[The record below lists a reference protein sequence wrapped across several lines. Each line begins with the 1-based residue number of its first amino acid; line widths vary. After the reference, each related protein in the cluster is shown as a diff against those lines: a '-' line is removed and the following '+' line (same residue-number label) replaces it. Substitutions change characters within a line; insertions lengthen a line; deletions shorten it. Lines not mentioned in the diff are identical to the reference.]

1 MLATPTQSEYIVCSF
16 AFSIL
21 IASSSVYHDLS
32 IDVFSPSA
40 VQIERRVEKAKDRWK
55 TPLNDVEKL
64 KFPRETNRTYNATNF
79 AKDMISCEISPRS
92 INQVEASFNNVPM
105 SPKSPVSPLTQP
117 LMSPLSPSIYSRNTD
132 GISILPNN
140 SVMSFNGQDELERRH
155 DEGSAIILTSQ
166 SVRSYVVGT
175 PSPRRQ
181 SSSHSSCDWKAW
193 LSHEVSSMEFSS
205 QEDLKINEKY
215 MTPSRKHRV
224 PVTRTSHTE
233 EDSTTVILR
242 MSCDTVTPRA
252 VEDTTANDDPLHTS
266 GSHEAHAVSEEGQ
279 DHTMVKSLIFDKPQP
294 QTDMIKAASPYQ
306 KLTIGHA
313 PTCKI
318 SPRPGLALRLSREH
332 VPSMPSQASSI
343 SQPLEEKSN
352 PGRMNERFPLMNS
365 VRRSSNHSATSSR
378 LSKSSP
384 DSVASSLKSTMTIS
398 NPKVSLANPGPLIN
412 ETSQC
417 GSNILGK
424 SAFQNNSKE
433 NVTPPS
439 FGGNKGNQR
448 PMVSPLGLAM
458 RPKSLQPISL
468 AAVNR
473 STTNVGHYTTDLSD
487 IEQSKHGLRS
497 AITPPR
503 TWVRATGRSVSPEKL
518 SRRPKSA
525 FDLHRAKIPL
535 QRPALDLRRPTLQY
549 KTSASSLAR
558 NKKPDTNTDARVVDS
573 FLENGE
579 RSGSV
584 TPGQRMADRF
594 LRDRKSTGILESGRY
609 RGGLRLVRED
619 TPAFL

>member
-1 MLATPTQSEYIVCSF
+1 MLATPTQSEYIVCFF

-40 VQIERRVEKAKDRWK
+40 VQIERRIEKAKDRWK

-64 KFPRETNRTYNATNF
+64 QFPRETDRTYSATNF
-79 AKDMISCEISPRS
+79 TKDVVSYEKSRRS
-92 INQVEASFNNVPM
+92 IDQIEASLNDVPTL
-105 SPKSPVSPLTQP
+105 PKSPVSPLTQP

-132 GISILPNN
+132 GISILPND
-140 SVMSFNGQDELERRH
+140 SVMSFNGQDELERHH

-166 SVRSYVVGT
+166 SIRSYVVGT

-181 SSSHSSCDWKAW
+181 SSSHSSRDWKAW

-215 MTPSRKHRV
+215 MTPSGNHRI
-224 PVTRTSHTE
+224 PVTRTSYTE
-233 EDSTTVILR
+233 GDSTTVILR

-252 VEDTTANDDPLHTS
+252 VEDTTANDDSLHTS
-266 GSHEAHAVSEEGQ
+266 GFQEAHAVSEEGH
-279 DHTMVKSLIFDKPQP
+279 DHAMVKSLIFDTPQP
-294 QTDMIKAASPYQ
+294 QTDMVKAAPPYQ

-313 PTCKI
+313 QTCKP
-318 SPRPGLALRLSREH
+318 SPRPGLTLRLSREQ
-332 VPSMPSQASSI
+332 VPSMPSLASSV
-343 SQPLEEKSN
+343 SQPLEETSN
-352 PGRMNERFPLMNS
+352 PGRMNERFPFMNS

-384 DSVASSLKSTMTIS
+384 DSVASSLKSTTAIS
-398 NPKVSLANPGPLIN
+398 HPKVNLANPGPLIN

-417 GSNILGK
+417 GSNMLEK
-424 SAFQNNSKE
+424 SVFQNNSKE
-433 NVTPPS
+433 NITPPS
-439 FGGNKGNQR
+439 FGDNKGNQR
-448 PMVSPLGLAM
+448 PMVSPLGLAV
-458 RPKSLQPISL
+458 RPKSLQPLSL

-473 STTNVGHYTTDLSD
+473 STTNVGHYTTDISD
-487 IEQSKHGLRS
+487 IEQSKHGLS
-497 AITPPR
+497 PAITPPR
-503 TWVRATGRSVSPEKL
+503 TWVSATGRSVSPEKL
-518 SRRPKSA
+518 SHRPKSA
-525 FDLHRAKIPL
+525 FDLHRAKISL
-535 QRPALDLRRPTLQY
+535 QRPTLDLRRPTLQY
-549 KTSASSLAR
+549 KTSASSLAQ
-558 NKKPDTNTDARVVDS
+558 NKKPDPNTDARVVDS

-594 LRDRKSTGILESGRY
+594 LRDRKSTGILDSGKY